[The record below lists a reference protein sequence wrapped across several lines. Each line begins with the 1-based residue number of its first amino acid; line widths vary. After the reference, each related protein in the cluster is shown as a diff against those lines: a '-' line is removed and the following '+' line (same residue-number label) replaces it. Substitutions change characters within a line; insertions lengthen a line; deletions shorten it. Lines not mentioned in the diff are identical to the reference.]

1 LINSHQLI
9 ISNFQ
14 FLFPIP
20 KVNQV
25 EEIYEPLNKSL
36 ELVGALMSAAET
48 HGILCGLL
56 CTSQPFSLDVWLRHV
71 LAETAVEDGLASEC
85 QQQLAMVKD
94 YTFTQLNSPQ
104 CEFTLLLPDDDVSLM
119 ERTQAIG
126 GWCEG
131 FLFGLGLINVETESL
146 TDEAKEFVNDVI
158 AISRIAPPEDSNDLE
173 EDYMQ
178 VVEYLKVGVINLYEE
193 LSHKD
198 EAEC

>member
-1 LINSHQLI
+1 
-9 ISNFQ
+9 
-14 FLFPIP
+14 
-20 KVNQV
+20 V

-56 CTSQPFSLDVWLRHV
+56 CTSEPFSLDIWLRHV
-71 LAETAVEDGLASEC
+71 FAETAVEDGLASEC

-94 YTFTQLNSPQ
+94 YTFAQLNSPQ
-104 CEFTLLLPDDDVSLM
+104 CEFTLLLPEDDVSLM
-119 ERTQAIG
+119 ERTQTIG

-158 AISRIAPPEDSNDLE
+158 AISRIAPPEESDDLE

-193 LSHKD
+193 LTHKD
-198 EAEC
+198 EA